1 MSPGSRAESYPAFAL
16 NGLRKTLEKN
26 LNQVTCPNQDF
37 SLGPLIS
44 QSGIL
49 TITPQHSKTTTVGE
63 MELLPDFPPGPL
75 DVYRKK
81 ASFDWK
87 KLKLFL
93 EDESL
98 TEFKA
103 AAAAAADDDD
113 DDDDDDDVFVIV
125 ILTKVWRTL
134 EADPLFQHP
143 QTMLTLDEERHL
155 ATKQMYRIKQYN
167 FLPIEEMIGDIR
179 KPFIFHEMLFLLS
192 PALSMKFSLTFGMF
206 SNSVTGMGTSR
217 HVKYV
222 EAIDEGSLKDRL
234 FLPPLPHDLEELKP
248 EFEKLTTFHRGYVEK
263 GKCATHAVVYAKL
276 ITPDGEDHGLHAFV
290 VPIRNTSTLLP
301 FPGVLIGDLGEKVGV
316 NGVDN
321 GFIMFTHYR
330 IPREN
335 LLNKSGDVNTEG
347 KYISPIKDP
356 KKRMGAA
363 FGALSNGR
371 VSIMGIC
378 LAYLLKAVTIALRYS
393 AIRKQFGPD
402 NGEELP
408 VLEYQLQ
415 QGRLLPHLAA
425 TFALKNF
432 TNYIY
437 KIQGEFI
444 LRTTMGE
451 KSAEMADLGME
462 IHVVSSAGKPIAG
475 WIARDGIQE
484 CREACGGHGYLK
496 ASGLGD
502 LRNNNDANCTYE
514 GENNVLLQQTS
525 NWLLTQWNNRVKEGT
540 RISTP
545 LGSANYLSDADKIL
559 RTRFSAQT
567 IEEAV
572 NPEVLL
578 SAYKWLVC
586 WLLQATANK
595 VQSLL
600 QRGKDAFTAKNDSQ
614 MFYAKPL
621 SLAFIEHFI
630 LQRFWL
636 CATADGI
643 DPKVKAVLTNLCSLY
658 GAWSLEKHLATLYQ
672 GSYINGL
679 EPAQLIREGILD
691 LFTKLKPDA
700 IALVDVIAP
709 PDFALNSVLG
719 KSDGKVYENL
729 QAFLFQSPQVF
740 ERPSWWQDVVYWRER
755 SKL

>member
-1 MSPGSRAESYPAFAL
+1 MG
-16 NGLRKTLEKN
+16 
-26 LNQVTCPNQDF
+26 V
-37 SLGPLIS
+37 
-44 QSGIL
+44 
-49 TITPQHSKTTTVGE
+49 
-63 MELLPDFPPGPL
+63 MEHLPDFSPGPL

-87 KLKLFL
+87 KLRVFL

-98 TEFKA
+98 AEFK
-103 AAAAAADDDD
+103 
-113 DDDDDDDVFVIV
+113 
-125 ILTKVWRTL
+125 LKVWKTL

-143 QTMLTLDEERHL
+143 QTKLTLDEERHL
-155 ATKQMYRIKQYN
+155 AAKQMYRLKQYDL
-167 FLPIEEMIGDIR
+167 LPIGDFIDDPR
-179 KPFIFHEMLFLLS
+179 KIFVLCEVLFQLS
-192 PALSMKFSLTFGMF
+192 PSLSLTFVINF
-206 SNSVTGMGTSR
+206 TIFPNSVTSMGTQR
-217 HVKYV
+217 HIKYV
-222 EAIDEGSLKDRL
+222 EAIEEGTISGCFALTEISHGTNTKDMRTTATY
-234 FLPPLPHDLEELKP
+234 DSETQ
-248 EFEKLTTFHRGYVEK
+248 EFVLHTPDFEAAKCWVGGL

-276 ITPDGEDHGLHAFV
+276 ITADGEDHGLHTFV
-290 VPIRNTSTLLP
+290 VPIRSTSTLLTI
-301 FPGVLIGDLGEKVGV
+301 PGVIIGDLGEKIGL

-321 GFIMFTHYR
+321 GFIMFNHYR

-335 LLNKSGDVNTEG
+335 LLNRSGDVNPEG
-347 KYISPIKDP
+347 KYVSPIKDP
-356 KKRMGAA
+356 KKKMGAA
-363 FGALSNGR
+363 FGVLSNGR
-371 VSIMGIC
+371 IVIMGVC
-378 LAYLLKAVTIALRYS
+378 LSYLLNAVTIALRYS

-402 NGEELP
+402 NSEELP

-425 TFALKNF
+425 TFALRIF

-437 KIQGEFI
+437 KVHADFMQ
-444 LRTTMGE
+444 RAVMGG
-451 KSAEMADLGME
+451 KNAEMTHLGME
-462 IHVVSSAGKPIAG
+462 IHVVSSAGKPIAS

-496 ASGLGD
+496 AAGLGD
-502 LRNNNDANCTYE
+502 LRNNNDSNCTYE

-525 NWLLTQWNNRVKEGT
+525 NWLLTQWSNRVKEGT
-540 RISTP
+540 TICTP
-545 LGSANYLSDADKIL
+545 LGSANYLNDVDKIL
-559 RTRFSAQT
+559 RTRFNAQT
-567 IEEAV
+567 IEEVV

-578 SAYKWLVC
+578 SAYQWLVC

-672 GSYINGL
+672 GSYISGL
-679 EPAQLIREGILD
+679 EPAQLIREGILY